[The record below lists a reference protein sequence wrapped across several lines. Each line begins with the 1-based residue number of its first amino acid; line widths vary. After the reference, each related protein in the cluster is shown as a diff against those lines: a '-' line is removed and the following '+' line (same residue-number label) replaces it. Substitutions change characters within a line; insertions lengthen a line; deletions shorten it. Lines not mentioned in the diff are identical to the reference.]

1 MSQNQNSISISFSI
15 IFSTSF
21 FFLVNHAPAVETG
34 KSSSRENNLFGVVG
48 KITGNLMIAQNHRA
62 ISIILVILVSSTR
75 PSSSGRRAWQSSTS
89 SRWKASG
96 SPAPLRAWV
105 SPAARGDGTLVGE
118 CLQKTKMTVIRAQL
132 PRSNHKNSRQFT
144 QVQIPNNLFVLLP
157 VPAGRANREPV
168 ADGGLR
174 PEPAAGRPAAGP
186 GPA

>member
-1 MSQNQNSISISFSI
+1 M
-15 IFSTSF
+15 
-21 FFLVNHAPAVETG
+21 
-34 KSSSRENNLFGVVG
+34 VG

-96 SPAPLRAWV
+96 SPAPQRAWV
-105 SPAARGDGTLVGE
+105 SPAAQGDGTLVGE

-132 PRSNHKNSRQFT
+132 PSSNQINHKNSRRFT
-144 QVQIPNNLFVLLP
+144 QVQILNNLFVLLP